1 MLQTHHRRTPVP
13 WRHNNPANWNWF
25 FQMSWSVTLSAP
37 KAETGR
43 QNKKSHMHVRNKRR
57 WYFIMINLYGLD
69 FT

>member
-1 MLQTHHRRTPVP
+1 
-13 WRHNNPANWNWF
+13 
-25 FQMSWSVTLSAP
+25 MSWSVTLSAP